1 MFSPS
6 QITCHYSDKPCRHE
20 LTDINGRTK
29 IEHFLKFR
37 DQKQTFESLG
47 MKKEFL
53 WKFRLRVSVKQRNKE
68 RNWWRNEESGLGE
81 LECYFEGTTSRA
93 EQELREKG
101 IYLNVHS

>member
-29 IEHFLKFR
+29 IEQFLKFR
-37 DQKQTFESLG
+37 DQKQAFESLG

-53 WKFRLRVSVKQRNKE
+53 
-68 RNWWRNEESGLGE
+68 
-81 LECYFEGTTSRA
+81 
-93 EQELREKG
+93 
-101 IYLNVHS
+101 